1 MADCIVCHLRCAND
15 EALER
20 HWDQWHPSLASLNRS
35 VKSIQASRPAPLP
48 HCPQCDATFPTIK
61 AWSKHVH
68 CDASTS
74 EMVPCDTIDDGQHD
88 SYPLLSK
95 RSTASATVST
105 FFYQL
110 KPKQVMAKLKRRNQ
124 WSYKP
129 YSVI

>member
-1 MADCIVCHLRCAND
+1 MANCIVCHLRCAND

-20 HWDQWHPSLASLNRS
+20 HWDQWHPSLANLNRS
-35 VKSIQASRPAPLP
+35 VKSIQATRPAPLP

-61 AWSKHVH
+61 AWSQHVH
-68 CDASTS
+68 SSDASTS
-74 EMVPCDTIDDGQHD
+74 GMVPCDTIDDVQHD

-95 RSTASATVST
+95 RSTASAT
-105 FFYQL
+105 
-110 KPKQVMAKLKRRNQ
+110 RRNQ